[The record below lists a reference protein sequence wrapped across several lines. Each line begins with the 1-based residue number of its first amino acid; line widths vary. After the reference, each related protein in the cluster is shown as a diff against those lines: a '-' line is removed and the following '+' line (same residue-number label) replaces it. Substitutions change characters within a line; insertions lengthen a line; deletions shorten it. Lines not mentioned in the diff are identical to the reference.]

1 MIIEKTKSA
10 WPVTLAEVKDHLNI
24 DADFTADDSKLTSM
38 IRAATEW
45 AEGYIDK
52 DIALTT
58 CTAQF
63 SKDYTTMRIKEG
75 NLRSVTSVTDTE
87 DNVLIASSRYTVTKN
102 YNSFDIEFDEGDDD
116 QLFTVEEPLV
126 VFVTGYTQEDCPYDI
141 KQAIMIR
148 VGDLY
153 DIERNNYAQGAI
165 KNVAASERLLNKY
178 VKLEF

>member
-1 MIIEKTKSA
+1 MVIEKNKTQ
-10 WPVTLAEVKDHLNI
+10 WPVTLTEVKDHLNI
-24 DADFTADDSKLTSM
+24 DSDFTADDSKLTGM
-38 IRAATEW
+38 IRTATEW

-58 CTAQF
+58 NTAQF
-63 SKDYTTMRIKEG
+63 TKDYNHMRIKEG
-75 NLRSVTSVTDTE
+75 NLRSVTSVTDTKE
-87 DNVLIASSRYTVTKN
+87 SVLIDSARYTVIKN
-102 YNSFDIEFDEGDDD
+102 YNSFDLDFDEGDDSSR
-116 QLFTVEEPLV
+116 FTVEEPLV
-126 VFVTGYTQEDCPYDI
+126 VFVTGYTREDCPPSI

-165 KNVAASERLLNKY
+165 KNIQASERLLNQY

>member
-1 MIIEKTKSA
+1 MVITKNKTV

-24 DADFTADDSKLTSM
+24 DSDFTADDGKLTGM

-63 SKDYTTMRIKEG
+63 YNNYNHMRIKEG
-75 NLRSVTSVTDTE
+75 NMRSVTSVTDTV
-87 DNVLIASSRYTVTKN
+87 DNVLIDSARYTVRKN
-102 YNSFDIEFDEGDDD
+102 YNSFEIDFDEGGDSNR
-116 QLFTVEEPLV
+116 FTVEEPLIV
-126 VFVTGYTQEDCPYDI
+126 YVTGYTREDCPPSI

-165 KNVAASERLLNKY
+165 KNIQASERLLNQY